1 MMLPT
6 RGGTSRNRALT
17 MPNNIVIHAPF
28 TATMMMPGNSNKVC
42 QETWTLRAMTTMT
55 TISTLWKN
63 TMMFL
68 QTTGKF
74 NTVYGKFKWVKRLMP
89 AAEVPQR
96 AETSTDAKIRATI
109 PVL

>member
-28 TATMMMPGNSNKVC
+28 TATMMIPGNSNNVC
-42 QETWTLRAMTTMT
+42 QETRTLRATTTMT

-63 TMMFL
+63 TIMFL
-68 QTTGKF
+68 QTTMKF
-74 NTVYGKFKWVKRLMP
+74 NTVYGKFSWVMRLMP
-89 AAEVPQR
+89 AVYVPQPSEIS
-96 AETSTDAKIRATI
+96 AVA
-109 PVL
+109 